1 MKAFMLPMI
10 TKIHPISI
18 LFAALFILP
27 NIANNSGY
35 INADRVYLRS
45 DHSTK
50 ASVLLMMDRGQSV
63 EIINNYRPSSNFD
76 EAILRYQTNFYSQST
91 GAFMFYL
98 SKGKAVKIVRKD
110 GSDYYVSFRNDQTG
124 ATGYSTISGDRLEF
138 IGGDVWYYVKVNGI
152 YGWVFGKFVSYY

>member
-27 NIANNSGY
+27 TIANNSGY

-91 GAFMFYL
+91 GAFLFYL

-138 IGGDVWYYVKVNGI
+138 IGGDVWYYVGI
-152 YGWVFGKFVSYY
+152 IGQIDPFPSASN